1 MMKNQKNKSKERVT
15 SSAGSLNRATLLLR
29 VIAQGPSKG
38 CSLSELVAKT
48 EIPRPTIHRV
58 MNSLISIGW
67 VIRDEETTRFNLGL
81 DLAALGYSAIAR
93 NPLELIASSVLSE
106 LAVKLNQVVYM
117 NIRLGMDMVCLGRY
131 ESSSDI
137 QVGRGFVSMRGPFG
151 MSPGCMG
158 MFSHMPENEVQE
170 IVKANLS
177 QYHRIQGFDETGFQK
192 NLTESIKNG
201 YGVYGD
207 ILLDRTT
214 SGLGVGICDPSG
226 YPIAG
231 IGTTFITGWLDKEKQ
246 DACVAQLKQAASEIS
261 KRLFSLDS

>member
-1 MMKNQKNKSKERVT
+1 MKTKKKTSKESLV
-15 SSAGSLNRATLLLR
+15 SSAGSLNRSTILLR
-29 VIAQGPSKG
+29 AIAQGSSKG
-38 CSLSELVAKT
+38 SSLSELVAKT
-48 EIPRPTIHRV
+48 AIPRPTIHRV
-58 MNSLISIGW
+58 MNSLIAIGW
-67 VIRDEETTRFNLGL
+67 VTRDVETSRFNLGL

-106 LAVKLNQVVYM
+106 LAVQLNQVVYM
-117 NIRLGMDMVCLGRY
+117 NIRVGMDMVCLGRY

-158 MFSHMPENEVQE
+158 MFSRMPENEVQE
-170 IVKANLS
+170 IVKANMS
-177 QYHRIQGFDETGFQK
+177 QYHRIQGFDELGFQK
-192 NLTESIKNG
+192 NLSESIKNG

-231 IGTTFITGWLDKEKQ
+231 IGTTFITGWLDIKKQ
-246 DACVAQLKQAASEIS
+246 KKCVIQLKQAASIIS
-261 KRLFSLDS
+261 KNIFSPDR